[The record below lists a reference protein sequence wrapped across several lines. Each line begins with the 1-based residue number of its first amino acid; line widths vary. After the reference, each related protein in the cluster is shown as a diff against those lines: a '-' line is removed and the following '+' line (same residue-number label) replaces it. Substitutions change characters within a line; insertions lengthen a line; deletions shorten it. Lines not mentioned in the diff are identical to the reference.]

1 MHCELAGACAEE
13 VPAHADVVAQIEKF
27 VESESLFADI
37 VLANVDLEALA
48 ALLELREASFALN
61 ADGHDATG
69 DGDFDG
75 MRRGLELLGGK
86 GAVGDAELRNG
97 VGGGV
102 VIGIGGFGVTKAVGL
117 AESSDLLEF
126 VAALLVE
133 IFFELRLVHEGSF
146 NCC

>member
-1 MHCELAGACAEE
+1 
-13 VPAHADVVAQIEKF
+13 VVAE
-27 VESESLFADI
+27 VEELVEREGVFSDVILAD
-37 VLANVDLEALA
+37 VDLEALA
-48 ALLELREASFALN
+48 ALLKLSEASFALN

-102 VIGIGGFGVTKAVGL
+102 VIGIGGFGVAKAVGL

-133 IFFELRLVHEGSF
+133 IFFELRLVHEDSF